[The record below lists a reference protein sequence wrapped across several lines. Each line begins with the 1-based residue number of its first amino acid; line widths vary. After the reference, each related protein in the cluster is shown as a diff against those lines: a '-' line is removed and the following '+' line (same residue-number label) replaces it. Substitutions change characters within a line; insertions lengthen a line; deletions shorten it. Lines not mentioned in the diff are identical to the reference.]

1 MNQNNISYNYND
13 LSQPFI
19 NNHENY
25 KEQKKDFLYSMKLR
39 TAILGFILYL
49 ILSSSIAFKI
59 LHLITSNIFNNQF
72 EIINEKK
79 EPSILSKLFMASII
93 FIILFIF

>member
-59 LHLITSNIFNNQF
+59 LHLIKSIFGLEVIQHIHQAVLCQ
-72 EIINEKK
+72 EVLQSQQVVTRLLY
-79 EPSILSKLFMASII
+79 P
-93 FIILFIF
+93 